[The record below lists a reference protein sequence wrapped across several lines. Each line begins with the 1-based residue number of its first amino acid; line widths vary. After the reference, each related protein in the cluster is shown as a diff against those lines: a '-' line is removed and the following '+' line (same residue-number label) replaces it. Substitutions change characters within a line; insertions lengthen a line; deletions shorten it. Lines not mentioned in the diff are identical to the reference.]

1 MSREDERRQAELDK
15 MAADKEAIALADKYE
30 SLDESDRPADF
41 VRLIGVLRN
50 PDQAYAVG
58 GRTGYNQLPMSASE
72 EAKKISDR
80 QREARDRLFNLGE
93 IPLINV

>member
-50 PDQAYAVG
+50 PGQAYAVG
-58 GRTGYNQLPMSASE
+58 GRTGYNQLPMSTSE
-72 EAKKISDR
+72 EAKKYPIDKGKHGTACSTW
-80 QREARDRLFNLGE
+80 AKF
-93 IPLINV
+93 P